1 MKFVLV
7 YICNGNSCLFNIRW
21 LFKII
26 PWRQFQKNWRLT
38 GAAQIDRICLLQVG
52 TSFAAQMQY
61 NTMTAMNINKDSTLS
76 DLIKT
81 LPEREDSSSLLHI
94 YSRKTNEL
102 KRLKSLAMTG
112 VSLSRYK
119 HQIQQLVPQ
128 AMNFPAIIN
137 PRVLFISSRMPAKEV
152 GPIENFLYRFHCR
165 SMLYL

>member
-1 MKFVLV
+1 M
-7 YICNGNSCLFNIRW
+7 
-21 LFKII
+21 
-26 PWRQFQKNWRLT
+26 
-38 GAAQIDRICLLQVG
+38 CLLQVG

-94 YSRKTNEL
+94 YSRKTTEL

-165 SMLYL
+165 SMSYL